1 MLSRKLILIAA
12 LLALAGASPLQPGD
26 SFPALAQFNLEGR
39 LPADLAGKVV
49 LVDFWASWCAPCKA
63 SFPAMEQ
70 LLERH
75 GPDGFVIVA
84 VNLDDKRADMEAFLK
99 KNPVKFVV
107 VRDAEKKLVAQ
118 VNIRSMPTS
127 FLLDRAGKVSAVHHG
142 FHGEETVKQYEQEI
156 TRLLAV
162 K

>member
-1 MLSRKLILIAA
+1 MLSRKLLLIAA
-12 LLALAGASPLQPGD
+12 LFALAGHSPLKPGD
-26 SFPALAQFNLEGR
+26 PFPELGQFKLEGP

-49 LVDFWASWCAPCKA
+49 LVDFWASWCNPCKA

-75 GPDGFVIVA
+75 GKDGLVIVA

-99 KNPVKFVV
+99 KNPVSFIV
-107 VRDAEKKLVAQ
+107 VRDAEKKLVSA
-118 VNIRSMPTS
+118 VNIGSMPTS
-127 FLLDRAGKVSAVHHG
+127 FLLDRAGKIRAVHNG
-142 FHGEETVKQYEQEI
+142 FHGEETMNKYEQEI
-156 TRLLAV
+156 TQLLAA